1 MDEKLTHKIQDYLD
15 TPPSERD
22 VVAGATLLLSLNRN
36 KILFQNV
43 IRKPE
48 KFADKVEY
56 ELRKHLKIRLDGKTV
71 SDVARMNITVIS
83 SAQRIIDGGV
93 PVLEVDDE
101 FPEANVAKGRRMD
114 HERLPSEI
122 QRLWTDNG
130 ALWFKIK
137 ELFEQLKGM
146 ESAPAC
152 DRYEY
157 LKLLDEADKKY
168 RANLQ
173 AYDDYKPGDPVAG
186 AKTEDAS
193 GLDPAEIAKKVG
205 AARKYLSDNKKKLAE
220 LKDTNAGK
228 FTALLQKVQQ
238 RYDFLVATGNGVDE
252 TQAAELAAVGVTIS
266 TDEKG

>member
-71 SDVARMNITVIS
+71 SDIALMNITVIP

-93 PVLEVDDE
+93 PVLDVDDE

-114 HERLPSEI
+114 HDRLPPEI

-137 ELFEQLKGM
+137 ELFEQLKGH
-146 ESAPAC
+146 
-152 DRYEY
+152 
-157 LKLLDEADKKY
+157 
-168 RANLQ
+168 
-173 AYDDYKPGDPVAG
+173 G
-186 AKTEDAS
+186 
-193 GLDPAEIAKKVG
+193 VG
-205 AARKYLSDNKKKLAE
+205 AGL
-220 LKDTNAGK
+220 
-228 FTALLQKVQQ
+228 
-238 RYDFLVATGNGVDE
+238 
-252 TQAAELAAVGVTIS
+252 
-266 TDEKG
+266 

>member
-71 SDVARMNITVIS
+71 SDIALMNITVIP

-93 PVLEVDDE
+93 PVLDVDDE

-114 HERLPSEI
+114 HDRLPPEI

-173 AYDDYKPGDPVAG
+173 AYDDYKPGDPVT
-186 AKTEDAS
+186 KTEDAF

-220 LKDTNAGK
+220 LKDTDAGK

-238 RYDFLVATGNGVDE
+238 RYDFLIATGNVVDE

>member
-71 SDVARMNITVIS
+71 SDIALMNITVIP

-93 PVLEVDDE
+93 PVLDVDDE
-101 FPEANVAKGRRMD
+101 FPEANV
-114 HERLPSEI
+114 
-122 QRLWTDNG
+122 
-130 ALWFKIK
+130 
-137 ELFEQLKGM
+137 
-146 ESAPAC
+146 
-152 DRYEY
+152 
-157 LKLLDEADKKY
+157 
-168 RANLQ
+168 
-173 AYDDYKPGDPVAG
+173 
-186 AKTEDAS
+186 
-193 GLDPAEIAKKVG
+193 EIAKKVG

-220 LKDTNAGK
+220 LKDTDAGK

-238 RYDFLVATGNGVDE
+238 RYDFLIATGNVVDE
-252 TQAAELAAVGVTIS
+252 TQAAELAAVGVNIS